1 MSELQW
7 LASAYHIILLSA
19 MLGAILA
26 YEKSASW
33 PFNLVLMP
41 VGGLIGAIA
50 GGLIAACMLS
60 IRVLF
65 GW

>member
-19 MLGAILA
+19 LLGAIIA
-26 YEKSASW
+26 HEKSARW
-33 PFNLVLMP
+33 AFNLVLIP
-41 VGGLIGAIA
+41 VGGLIGAIV

>member
-33 PFNLVLMP
+33 TLNLALVP
-41 VGGLIGAIA
+41 VGGLIGTIA

>member
-19 MLGAILA
+19 MLVAILA

-33 PFNLVLMP
+33 PFNLVLVP

-50 GGLIAACMLS
+50 GGLIAACILS

>member
-33 PFNLVLMP
+33 PFNLALVP

-50 GGLIAACMLS
+50 GGLS
-60 IRVLF
+60 
-65 GW
+65 